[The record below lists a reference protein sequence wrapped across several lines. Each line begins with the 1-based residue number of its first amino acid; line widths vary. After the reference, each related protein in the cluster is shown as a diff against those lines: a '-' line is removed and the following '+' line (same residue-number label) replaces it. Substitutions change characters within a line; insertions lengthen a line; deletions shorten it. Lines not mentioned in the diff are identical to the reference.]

1 MRNAA
6 ALSVCP
12 NALGLS
18 PHGRAR
24 PGRVRCDLDTFCG
37 RRHRLQ
43 GVYLLGI
50 VAGVCIAVALM
61 RYAAR
66 RRRAVRPAVEAP
78 KVAVVSGTI
87 QVVRPNARSVEGL
100 EIQYGAQGLVR
111 SVRVGAMNSEHKE
124 LLLTMDSVVWSS
136 LPNAQKQEVLAA
148 ARSTWAAKMCPD
160 GPDIAYVIVKTDGGE
175 IVGRADPHSVTIA

>member
-1 MRNAA
+1 
-6 ALSVCP
+6 V
-12 NALGLS
+12 
-18 PHGRAR
+18 
-24 PGRVRCDLDTFCG
+24 
-37 RRHRLQ
+37 Q

-50 VAGVCIAVALM
+50 VVGICIGVAVM
-61 RYAAR
+61 RFVARKRRPAPAAPEAR
-66 RRRAVRPAVEAP
+66 RVP
-78 KVAVVSGTI
+78 VVSGSV
-87 QVVRPNARSVEGL
+87 QVVRPSAHSVEGL

-136 LPNAQKQEVLAA
+136 LPNAQKQEVVAA

-160 GPDIAYVIVKTDGGE
+160 GPDIAYVVVKTDGGE